1 MVNKLVAR
9 LLVIIL
15 ILGAVVLVCQD
26 PNPVQLEDP
35 HKDEKVIL
43 EMTMYPIQDSEGEY
57 MLEYR
62 ESTHGPVIRR
72 EILKKDGKR
81 YPVGNVGAV
90 SQVEKK

>member
-1 MVNKLVAR
+1 MVNKLLKLVAIVA
-9 LLVIIL
+9 L
-15 ILGAVVLVCQD
+15 VVLVFIATYEPSQS
-26 PNPVQLEDP
+26 PAPPKE
-35 HKDEKVIL
+35 EKVIL
-43 EMTMYPIQDSEGEY
+43 EMTMYPVQDSEGEY